1 MPCFIPKNVDNKTMS
16 NDINQIGKAKTM
28 SKIIIKKFNEHE
40 ATQENSFAENAKT
53 IYAPFFNAVLD
64 REVYY
69 DTLKGVKGAND
80 EKLKYDVK
88 HGFRNKQG
96 EYLVKGGLIAISQA
110 KFFAPCSIEELRQ
123 VKGSTLGTAYKNETQ
138 RLLREKTA
146 TNPISKTPAKPDQFD
161 ATHPDDI
168 AVKLPATKTDT
179 RTKEQ
184 VFENFL
190 TIWNNAGHGNFWDWI
205 EKQSD
210 EKIAAMTKNATK
222 TKKAA

>member
-1 MPCFIPKNVDNKTMS
+1 MS
-16 NDINQIGKAKTM
+16 NDINQTGKVKTM
-28 SKIIIKKFNEHE
+28 SKTIVKNFNNVETLAE
-40 ATQENSFAENAKT
+40 QNFAKNAKT
-53 IYAPFFNAVLD
+53 VYAPFFNAVLD
-64 REVYY
+64 REVYF
-69 DTLKGVKGAND
+69 DTLKGVKGANN

-88 HGFRNKQG
+88 HGFRDKQG
-96 EYLVKGGLIAISQA
+96 EYLVKGGLQAISQA
-110 KFFAPCSIEELRQ
+110 KFFAPCTIKELEQ
-123 VKGSTLGTAYKNETQ
+123 VIGSTLGTAYKNETQ
-138 RLLREKTA
+138 KLIREKTA
-146 TNPISKTPAKPDQFD
+146 KNPVSKTPAKPDQFD

-190 TIWNNAGHGNFWDWI
+190 TIWNNAGHGNFWNWI
-205 EKQSD
+205 ENQSD

>member
-1 MPCFIPKNVDNKTMS
+1 MS

-28 SKIIIKKFNEHE
+28 SKIVIKKFNEHE

-80 EKLKYDVK
+80 EKLKYDIK
-88 HGFRNKQG
+88 HGFRDKEGN
-96 EYLVKGGLIAISQA
+96 YLVKGGLQAISQA
-110 KFFAPCSIEELRQ
+110 KFFSPCSIEELQQ

-138 RLLREKTA
+138 RLVKEHTA
-146 TNPISKTPAKPDQFD
+146 KNPVSKTPAKTEK
-161 ATHPDDI
+161 AI
-168 AVKLPATKTDT
+168 KENAVAELPATKTDT

-205 EKQSD
+205 AMQSD

>member
-1 MPCFIPKNVDNKTMS
+1 
-16 NDINQIGKAKTM
+16 M
-28 SKIIIKKFNEHE
+28 SKSIIKNFNEHE
-40 ATQENSFAENAKT
+40 ATQENSFAQNAKT

-64 REVYY
+64 REVYF

-80 EKLKYDVK
+80 PKLKYDIK
-88 HGFRNKQG
+88 NGFRNKQG
-96 EYLVKGGLIAISQA
+96 EYLVKGGLQAISQA
-110 KFFAPCSIEELRQ
+110 KFFTPCSIEELQQ
-123 VKGSTLGTAYKNETQ
+123 VKGATLGTAYKNETQ
-138 RLLREKTA
+138 RLLKEKTA
-146 TNPISKTPAKPDQFD
+146 TNPIIKTPAKPDQFD
-161 ATHPDDI
+161 QIHPDDLAI
-168 AVKLPATKTDT
+168 ELPETKTDT

-210 EKIAAMTKNATK
+210 EKIASMTKNATK

>member
-1 MPCFIPKNVDNKTMS
+1 MS
-16 NDINQIGKAKTM
+16 NDINQTGKVITM
-28 SKIIIKKFNEHE
+28 SKTIVKNFNNVETLAE
-40 ATQENSFAENAKT
+40 QNFAKNAKT
-53 IYAPFFNAVLD
+53 VYAPFFNAVLD
-64 REVYY
+64 REVYF
-69 DTLKGVKGAND
+69 DTLKGVKGANN

-88 HGFRNKQG
+88 HGFRDKQG
-96 EYLVKGGLIAISQA
+96 EYLVKGGLQAISQA
-110 KFFAPCSIEELRQ
+110 KFFAPCTIKELEQ
-123 VKGSTLGTAYKNETQ
+123 VIGSTLGTAYKNETQ
-138 RLLREKTA
+138 KLIREKTA
-146 TNPISKTPAKPDQFD
+146 KNPVSKTPAKPDQFD

-190 TIWNNAGHGNFWDWI
+190 TIWNNAGHGNFWNWI
-205 EKQSD
+205 ENQSD